1 MKTKRC
7 GARAIAIVKR
17 LVIVRWNNMQ
27 SDKPY
32 LQYLRMGF
40 VGEGVNIALQHRV
53 SRPEITVR
61 SCRASYLLLP
71 LTGDEMI
78 GNLFSGTT
86 FPLYVGSLD
95 GR

>member
-1 MKTKRC
+1 
-7 GARAIAIVKR
+7 
-17 LVIVRWNNMQ
+17 VRWNNMQ